1 MWQYA
6 RPLAGRF
13 VCGYGAPMK
22 NTPTDPVPIL
32 QALIRCKSVTPAEGG
47 ALTVLEDVL
56 KPLGFA
62 CERLK
67 FAEVDNLYAR
77 IGSGAPHFCFA
88 GHTDVVPEGDSN
100 IWSHAPFAA
109 DIADGFVYGRGACDM
124 KGSVAAF
131 VGAVTDY
138 LKTTPK
144 LRGSISL
151 LITGDEEGPAIN
163 GTVKV
168 LEWMKANGQVPNHCL
183 VGEPSCADVVGD
195 TIKIG
200 RRGSLSFAVTV
211 DGKQG
216 HAAYPHKAD
225 NPIPKLARFIDRIS
239 HAKLDDGNEHFD
251 PSTLAVTSF
260 DVGNPAGNVIPAR
273 AVAKFNIRFSPAHSY
288 GSLKAWVDDMIAAVK
303 AELGGTWSVVAHEGA
318 EAFLTEPGPF
328 VGLVQDAVHAETGV
342 LPKLSTSGGTSDARF
357 VKNYCPVLEFGPTN
371 ATIHQTD
378 ERVAIDELRTTQA
391 VYGRILD
398 AYFSNP
404 L

>member
-1 MWQYA
+1 
-6 RPLAGRF
+6 
-13 VCGYGAPMK
+13 MK

-32 QALIRCKSVTPAEGG
+32 QELIRCTSVTPNEGG
-47 ALTVLEDVL
+47 ALTALEKLLV
-56 KPLGFA
+56 PLGFT
-62 CERLK
+62 CERLP
-67 FAEVDNLYAR
+67 FAEVDNLFAR
-77 IGSGAPHFCFA
+77 IGTGAPHICFA
-88 GHTDVVPEGDSN
+88 GHTDVVPEGDPA

-109 DIADGFVYGRGACDM
+109 DVADGFVYGRGACDM

-131 VGAVTDY
+131 AGAVIDY
-138 LKTTPK
+138 LKSTPK

-151 LITGDEEGPAIN
+151 LITGDEEGPAVN

-168 LEWMKANGQVPNHCL
+168 LEWMKENRQLPDHCL

-211 DGKQG
+211 EGKQG

-225 NPIPKLARFIDRIS
+225 NPIPKLARLIDRIS

-260 DVGNPAGNVIPAR
+260 DVGNPAGNVIPSR
-273 AVAKFNIRFSPAHSY
+273 AVAKFNIRFSPVHSFA
-288 GSLKAWVDDMIAAVK
+288 SLRNWVDEQIAAVK
-303 AELGGTWSVVAHEGA
+303 AELGGAWSVSANEGA
-318 EAFLTEPGPF
+318 DAFITAPGPF

-357 VKNYCPVLEFGPTN
+357 IKNYCPVLEFGPTN

-378 ERVAIDELRTTQA
+378 ERISIDELRITQR